1 MEKIIE
7 YTNDEVTIVWKPKTC
22 IHSAKC
28 VHGLPE
34 VFKPNEKRWIQME
47 NATSDAIVDAVKR
60 CPSGALTYYMNADGK
75 PNDKEQTQ
83 MEVIEVEVIDGGPLM
98 VYGALNLKHANG
110 RGELKNRA
118 TAFCRCGKTSNIPFC
133 DGTHNN

>member
-110 RGELKNRA
+110 REELKNRA

>member
-7 YTNDEVTIVWKPKTC
+7 YTNDEVTVVWKPKTC

-110 RGELKNRA
+110 REELKNRA

>member
-7 YTNDEVTIVWKPKTC
+7 YTNDEVTVVWKPKTC

-47 NATSDAIVDAVKR
+47 NATSDAIVDAVKA

-75 PNDKEQTQ
+75 PKDKEQTQ
-83 MEVIEVEVIDGGPLM
+83 LETTKVEVIDGGPLM
-98 VYGALNLKHANG
+98 VYGTLNLKHADG
-110 RGELKNRA
+110 SEELKKRA
-118 TAFCRCGKTSNIPFC
+118 TAFCRCGKSSNQPFC
-133 DGTHNN
+133 DGSHNN